1 MKVYH
6 TDCPEF
12 LKLCLASD
20 LAAGPDA
27 DDDRRV
33 YSLQ

>member
-6 TDCPEF
+6 TDCPEI

-27 DDDRRV
+27 DDDRIV
-33 YSLQ
+33 CSLQ